1 VPEANAQNIPED
13 PIRQMLIIR
22 KDLKMRRGK
31 EIAQMAHAS
40 MGIFF
45 RRMERI
51 GDSNEYRIV
60 MTDDMVAWKE
70 GVFAKVCLQV
80 NSEEELLAVYA
91 KAEAAGL
98 PCILIEDRG
107 LTEFHGVLTRTCVA
121 LGPARKSQLDP
132 ITGDLPLY

>member
-1 VPEANAQNIPED
+1 MDTPEIIED
-13 PIRQMLIIR
+13 PIRQMLIVR
-22 KDLKMRRGK
+22 KDLRVRRGK
-31 EIAQMAHAS
+31 EISQNCHAS
-40 MGIFF
+40 LGIFF

-51 GDSNEYRIV
+51 GDTNEYRIV

-70 GVFAKVCLQV
+70 GIFTKICVSV
-80 NSEEELLAVYA
+80 NSEAELLEVYA

-121 LGPARKSQLDP
+121 IGPAKKSELDP
-132 ITGDLPLY
+132 ITGNLPLY